1 MITKGGARD
10 VQTTS
15 TFTIVPTREDD
26 GAKYKCVVYNRAMPD
41 GQKLESTLTL
51 NVHCKY
57 ILS

>member
-26 GAKYKCVVYNRAMPD
+26 GAKYKCVVFNRAMPN

-51 NVHCKY
+51 NVHCK
-57 ILS
+57 